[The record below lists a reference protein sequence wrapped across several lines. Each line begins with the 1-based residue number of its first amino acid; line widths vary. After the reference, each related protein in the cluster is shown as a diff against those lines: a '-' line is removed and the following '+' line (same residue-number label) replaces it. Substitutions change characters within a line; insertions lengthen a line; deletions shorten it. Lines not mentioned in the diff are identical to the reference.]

1 MFVLRCYCTGM
12 SCCASVYKATVM
24 VTFEHLFFFAFVTET
39 SSKKTECHLFFAEG
53 VGTNLFF
60 INPSGISN

>member
-1 MFVLRCYCTGM
+1 
-12 SCCASVYKATVM
+12 M

-39 SSKKTECHLFFAEG
+39 SSKKAECPLFFAEG